1 MSHHYPM
8 PAGYAGPS
16 DEQTSAITFRRAVP
30 PEPKR
35 YAQCRNC
42 KHFGYDAS
50 EYCNSKGA
58 YATRRV
64 NLRCTQHR
72 IVVQMGT
79 VCDGHAFANADRSD
93 R

>member
-1 MSHHYPM
+1 MSNYHM
-8 PAGYAGPS
+8 PDGYVRPAAAVAAELGFC
-16 DEQTSAITFRRAVP
+16 QAVP

-42 KHFGYDAS
+42 RHFSYDDS
-50 EYCNSKGA
+50 EYCNAKGA
-58 YATRRV
+58 LASRRV
-64 NLRCTQHR
+64 NLRCTRHK

-79 VCDGHAFANADRSD
+79 VCATHEFARADRGD